1 MANVKF
7 DDYLNDELKNNDFK
21 NGYLNEK
28 TILESSLNVASTGL
42 PQRQLTEIIHVSNLQ
57 LQEFNVYVIPV

>member
-1 MANVKF
+1 MIKKLKF

-28 TILESSLNVASTGL
+28 NILESSLNVASTGL
-42 PQRQLTEIIHVSNLQ
+42 PQRQLTEIFHVSKST
-57 LQEFNVYVIPV
+57 IARI

>member
-1 MANVKF
+1 MMANVKF

-28 TILESSLNVASTGL
+28 NILESSLNVAITVL
-42 PQRQLTEIIHVSNLQ
+42 PQRQLTEISHVSKST
-57 LQEFNVYVIPV
+57 IARI

>member
-1 MANVKF
+1 MMANVKF

-28 TILESSLNVASTGL
+28 NILESSLNVASTRL
-42 PQRQLTEIIHVSNLQ
+42 PQRQLTEIIHVSKST
-57 LQEFNVYVIPV
+57 IARI